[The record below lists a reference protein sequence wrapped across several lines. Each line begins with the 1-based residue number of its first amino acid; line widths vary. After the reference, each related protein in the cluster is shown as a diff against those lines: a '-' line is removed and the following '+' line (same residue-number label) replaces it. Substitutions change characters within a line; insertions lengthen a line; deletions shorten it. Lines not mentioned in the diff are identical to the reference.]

1 MSRNSRIRKRGFSI
15 PELLIAMTIST
26 VLLLATMMALSA
38 SFHAFQETT
47 RTAST
52 GVSGRVV
59 LERIQT
65 LIRTGIDFGPLPSDP
80 LASSMTSDSLEIS
93 TGEGTWIT
101 LEWDD
106 ETRTLFWND
115 GEGSWP
121 LLEGVSQIVEED
133 GDPIPPFTLEFREG
147 RWLERAVIDLVV
159 EDDPQQNLQIERDQ
173 DEPIRLIGSAMP
185 RVIAWQ

>member
-1 MSRNSRIRKRGFSI
+1 MKSKGSRTRGFSI

-65 LIRTGIDFGPLPSDP
+65 LVRTGVDFGPLPSDP
-80 LASSMTSDSLEIS
+80 LTTSMTSDSLEIS
-93 TGEGTWIT
+93 VGDGTWIT

-106 ETRTLFWND
+106 ATGTLYWND

-121 LLEGVSQIVEED
+121 LLEGVSQLVEED
-133 GDPIPPFTLEFREG
+133 GDRIPPFTLQFRDG

-159 EDDPQQNLQIERDQ
+159 EDDPNQNLRIEGDQ
-173 DEPIRLIGSAMP
+173 DEPVRLIGSAMP
-185 RVIAWQ
+185 RVVAWQ